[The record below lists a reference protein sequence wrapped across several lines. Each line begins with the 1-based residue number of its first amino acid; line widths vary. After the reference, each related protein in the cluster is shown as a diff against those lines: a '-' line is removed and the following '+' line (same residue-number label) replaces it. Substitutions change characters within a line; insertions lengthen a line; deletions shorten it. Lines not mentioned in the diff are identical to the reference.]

1 MLDDIPLARHIGVQV
16 LAYDGRSLVLAA
28 PLDANSNHKGTAF
41 GGSLYSLAV
50 LAGWGLLTLEL
61 DGRGIAAEIVIQSCE
76 VDYRLPVTG
85 DFSARALRPA
95 SAQVDRCVRMLARY
109 GKSRIEVTSVI
120 EREGLEAVRM
130 RGTYVIGAIG
140 TQPLAVG

>member
-1 MLDDIPLARHIGVQV
+1 MLEDIPLARHIGVQV
-16 LAYDGRSLVLAA
+16 LAYDGRSLVLGA
-28 PLDANSNHKGTAF
+28 PLEANSNHKGTAF

-50 LAGWGLLTLEL
+50 LAGWGLLSLEFEA
-61 DGRGIAAEIVIQSCE
+61 RGIDAEIVIQECT

-85 DFSARALRPA
+85 DFTARAIAPEA
-95 SAQVDRCVRMLARY
+95 SRIERCVRMLARY
-109 GKSRIEVTSVI
+109 GKARIEIATAI

-140 TQPLAVG
+140 TQPLAAG